1 MDGEKMENNIW
12 SVIIPSLVTIIG
24 FLVNYRIL
32 KKEKMMDTY
41 VHKNKEQLKKL
52 IDIPEEILLYIN
64 YFTLLCGNRKIDKV
78 EFERIKKH
86 ISSNVLCYGSEDAVK
101 IWVYFEKH
109 IYQGIDDE
117 VCVSTVQ
124 VIAPLVLLLMQIKYD
139 ITNVKTSPKV
149 GYVDFTSDKMM
160 ETGFYEKSIEE
171 INKIVDTLGLKDF
184 LKITDSRMY

>member
-1 MDGEKMENNIW
+1 MKDNIW

-24 FLVNYRIL
+24 FFVSYKKL

-41 VHKNKEQLKKL
+41 VYKNKEQLKKL
-52 IDIPEEILLYIN
+52 INIPGEILSLIN
-64 YFTLLCGNRKIDKV
+64 YCESLYGNEKIDN
-78 EFERIKKH
+78 KKFKRVKEH
-86 ISSNVLCYGSEDAVK
+86 ISNNVLCYGSEDAVK

-109 IYQGIDDE
+109 IYQGIDDN
-117 VCVSTVQ
+117 VCVSTAQ

-149 GYVDFTSDKMM
+149 WYVSFSSDKMM

-171 INKIVDTLGLKDF
+171 INIIVDTLGLNDF
-184 LKITDSRMY
+184 LKITDIKMY